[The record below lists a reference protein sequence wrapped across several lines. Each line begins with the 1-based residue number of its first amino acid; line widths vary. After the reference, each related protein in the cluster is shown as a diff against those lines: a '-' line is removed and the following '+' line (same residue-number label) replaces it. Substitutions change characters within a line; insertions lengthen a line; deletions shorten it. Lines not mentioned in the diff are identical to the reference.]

1 MNDNPKPDHGKSKN
15 HHREEHEKAHHLSK
29 EVFRKEDDPE
39 QLKNIK
45 GLESALSDVHD
56 RNPPRGKHVQNN
68 LRLAAL
74 GQPKKNGEGGKYT
87 WGGDKEAIKIG
98 LEEMEY
104 GSGPIAFDKNDP
116 LAPDMGEEQPAP
128 ARG

>member
-1 MNDNPKPDHGKSKN
+1 MNENPKPDHAKSKN
-15 HHREEHEKAHHLSK
+15 HHREEHEKAHHLYK

-45 GLESALSDVHD
+45 GLEPGLGPDVHD
-56 RNPPRGKHVQNN
+56 RNPPRGKHVQDN
-68 LRLAAL
+68 LRSAAL

-87 WGGDKEAIKIG
+87 WGGNKEAIRIG

-104 GSGPIAFDKNDP
+104 GSVPVALDKNDP
-116 LAPDMGEEQPAP
+116 LAPDVEEQPA
-128 ARG
+128 RG